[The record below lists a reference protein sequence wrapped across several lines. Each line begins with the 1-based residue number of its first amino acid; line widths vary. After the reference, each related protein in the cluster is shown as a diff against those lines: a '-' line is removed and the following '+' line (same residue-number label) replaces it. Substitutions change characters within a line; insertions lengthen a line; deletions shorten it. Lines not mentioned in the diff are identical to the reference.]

1 MNAMRCWAWTMAIG
15 TGLMIVRA
23 GAQGELDP
31 AAPPGPTMKTL
42 AQIEPR
48 IPIASLPFLIEQ
60 PGSYYLVSNL
70 TASGYGIFVATNGV
84 TLDLMG
90 FSIVGDGDTV
100 DCGIAVDGSPGAPVC
115 GAVVRNGTVRNFGNG
130 IKVEDAIGGRF
141 ERLALVQN
149 TVDGVWFHAVE
160 GKCNANVLSECAIGS
175 NALYGIGWS
184 VDQGECEG
192 NTIADCTVFANGWH
206 GIYLRGARSGDGITR
221 CDGNAIVRCAVVDN
235 AFSGIVLDGSGL
247 GRCAGNRIADCTV
260 SGNRQYGIFLD
271 AHDSGAC
278 RGNMIAGCAVAGNA
292 DDGIRLSGF
301 PDGSCDGNAVVG
313 CVVHRNGDDGIDL
326 NLARG
331 NRVEGNHLTGQ
342 SAGYG
347 ISCQATSSNLLLRN
361 SAVGN
366 SPNYLV
372 VDDDVYGPAVGA
384 QGELAD
390 TGAPTHPWANFTR

>member
-1 MNAMRCWAWTMAIG
+1 MKAIRCVAWAMAIG
-15 TGLMIVRA
+15 AGLAVPKA
-23 GAQGELDP
+23 VAQGGLAP
-31 AAPPGPTMKTL
+31 SAPPGPMMITL
-42 AQIEPR
+42 AQVEPR
-48 IPIASLPFLIEQ
+48 IPITNLPIRIER

-70 TASGYGIFVATNGV
+70 VSSASGIVVATNGV

-90 FSIVGDGDTV
+90 FSIVGDGDTA
-100 DCGIAVDGSPGAPVC
+100 DSGILVDGSPGAPVC

-130 IKVEDAIGGRF
+130 IRVEDAIGGRF

-149 TVDGVWFHAVE
+149 TADGVWFHAAD

-175 NALYGIGWS
+175 NAVHGIGWS

-206 GIYLRGARSGDGITR
+206 GINLRGARSGDGITR

-235 AFSGIVLDGSGL
+235 AFSGIVLDGSWI
-247 GRCAGNRIADCTV
+247 GRCAGNRIVDCTV

-271 AHDSGAC
+271 AQESGTC
-278 RGNMIAGCAVAGNA
+278 RGNAISGCVVAGNA

-331 NRVEGNHLTGQ
+331 NRVEGNHATGQ
-342 SAGYG
+342 TAGYG
-347 ISCQATSSNLLLRN
+347 IACQATSSNLLLRN
-361 SAVGN
+361 SCVGN
-366 SPNYLV
+366 SINYLV
-372 VDDDVYGPAVGA
+372 VADDVYGPAVGTP
-384 QGELAD
+384 GELAD
-390 TGAPTHPWANFTR
+390 TGAAAHPWANFTR